1 MVDSNTNL
9 KKAMDAAIAAKQEAR
24 VRQLVS
30 QDPLDDALAAA
41 FSGEEALGIRTY
53 GRKLIPGLTQIEY
66 EFLSFKDHLGLQ
78 EAKCTRYENFQNI
91 CGILFPKL
99 EWNPWLDKQVRS
111 LCENDFVSWTGCAA
125 SGKTHTASLWAVIW
139 WLADPHNSAVVLTS
153 TTKSMLRKRAW
164 SEVQRL
170 YTTMEA
176 VPPGNMVDSKTVW
189 QASKGDEKNAI
200 FGLAVR
206 DGNTAAAV
214 AGIQG
219 IHTKRVLVI
228 VDEATDTPQAI
239 FDATANLFSGCEEF
253 QMLAIGNPNS
263 HYDPHGKYS
272 EPFNGWESVTVDTEE
287 WETKVQLN
295 GQPGVCVRFD
305 AERSP
310 NIEFGETKYP
320 YLVTKA
326 QLEGS
331 RKKLGM
337 DSPLFWKFQ
346 RGFWAPA
353 GVLQTVFNETLL
365 AKMRA
370 HEGFLFRK
378 EMKVIGACDPA
389 FGGGDRAVI
398 RFAVVGITEDQKVGI
413 ELEPHDELEID
424 AASSEPVHF
433 QLASQI
439 KAYCQQRGCE
449 PHDFGIDA
457 SGEGGGLADIL
468 AKEWSPKIH
477 RVEFGGKAS
486 TRPVSYEDLRP
497 SCDVYD
503 RKVTELWF
511 SAREF
516 LQSGQLRGIDGWT
529 AKEFCSREFSDEKR
543 KITLQTKRD
552 MKAVY
557 GASPDIADCT
567 VILIDVARSSGINVF
582 VGDHVSAK
590 DSTEPNIADSIYDE
604 IGDEFDYADIEV

>member
-1 MVDSNTNL
+1 MVKSKL
-9 KKAMDAAIAAKQEAR
+9 QKQMDAVIAAKQEAR
-24 VRQLVS
+24 TRQVLTS
-30 QDPLDDALAAA
+30 DPLNETLAAA
-41 FSGEEALGIRTY
+41 FSGVDSEFGPNTY
-53 GRKLIPGLTQIEY
+53 GREVVPGLTQLEY
-66 EFLSFKDHLGLQ
+66 EFLSFRDHLGLQ
-78 EAKCTRYENFQNI
+78 KARCTRYDNFRNI

-111 LCENDFVSWTGCAA
+111 LCDNDFVSWTGCAA
-125 SGKTHTASLWAVIW
+125 SGKTHTASLWAVVW
-139 WLADPHNSAVVLTS
+139 WLSDPHSSAVVLTS

-164 SEVQRL
+164 SEVQKL
-170 YTTMEA
+170 YTNMDA
-176 VPPGNMVDSKTVW
+176 VPPGNMVDSKTTW

-272 EPFNGWESVTVDTEE
+272 EPLDGWDTVTVETEE
-287 WETKVQLN
+287 WETKTQLN
-295 GQPGVCVRFD
+295 GLPGVCVRFD
-305 AERSP
+305 AEKSP
-310 NIEFGETKYP
+310 NIELGETKYP

-370 HEGFLFRK
+370 HEGFLFRR
-378 EMKVIGACDPA
+378 EMHVIGGCDPA

-398 RFAVVGITEDQKVGI
+398 RFAVVGVTESGKLGL

-424 AASSEPVHF
+424 ADSSEPVHF

-439 KAYCQQRGCE
+439 QQMCEKRGCS
-449 PHDFGIDA
+449 PQNFGIDA

-468 AKEWSPKIH
+468 AKNWSPRIN
-477 RVEFGGKAS
+477 RIEFGGKPS
-486 TRPVSYEDLRP
+486 SRPVSYEDMRP
-497 SCDVYD
+497 SHEAYD

-511 SAREF
+511 SAREY
-516 LQSGQLRGIDGWT
+516 LQAGQLRGIDGWT
-529 AKEFCSREFSDEKR
+529 AKEFCSREFSDERR
-543 KITLQTKRD
+543 KISIQTKRD
-552 MKAVY
+552 MKAMY
-557 GASPDIADCT
+557 GSSPDIADCT
-567 VILIDVARSSGINVF
+567 VIIVDVARTTGINLYTE
-582 VGDHVSAK
+582 DHVSEK
-590 DSTEPNIADSIYDE
+590 ESLPPEVNEIYDD